1 MSKAQIILAQENLKR
16 KKLQRN
22 LSVPQAIPA
31 KDHEDN
37 DSCKDILN
45 EVEQENGNNVMS

>member
-1 MSKAQIILAQENLKR
+1 MSKAQIILAKESLKR

-31 KDHEDN
+31 KDREDN
-37 DSCKDILN
+37 NTCKEILN